1 VPVSNQ
7 RRILY
12 VEDDYHN
19 FLLVQRT
26 LRVLPEVEVLN
37 ATSAMEGLEMAR
49 TEQPQLILV
58 DVHLPGIDGLEMTRR
73 LKADDAIAHIPVVA
87 LTANV
92 MKGER
97 ERALD
102 AGCADFMGKPFG
114 LRPFRQLVARHLG
127 IDENA

>member
-1 VPVSNQ
+1 MSSQ
-7 RRILY
+7 HRILY

-26 LRVLPEVEVLN
+26 LSVLPDVEVLN
-37 ATSAMEGLEMAR
+37 ATSADAGLEMAR
-49 TEQPQLILV
+49 THMPQLILV

-73 LKADDAIAHIPVVA
+73 LKADDEIAHIPVVA

-92 MKGER
+92 QKGER

-102 AGCADFMGKPFG
+102 AGCVDFMGKPFS
-114 LRPFRQLVARHLG
+114 LRPFRQLVAKHLG
-127 IDENA
+127 IDPTA

>member
-1 VPVSNQ
+1 MSD
-7 RRILY
+7 RRRVLY

-26 LRVLPEVEVLN
+26 LSVMPEVDVQN
-37 ATSAMEGLEMAR
+37 AATADEGLEMAR
-49 TEQPQLILV
+49 AEKPDLILV
-58 DVHLPGIDGLEMTRR
+58 DVNLPGMDGMEMTRQ
-73 LKADDAIAHIPVVA
+73 LKADDEIAHIPVVA

-102 AGCADFMGKPFG
+102 AGCVDFVAKPFS
-114 LRPFRQLVARHLG
+114 LRPFRQLVAKYLG
-127 IDENA
+127 IDPPL

>member
-1 VPVSNQ
+1 VPEQ

-26 LRVLPEVEVLN
+26 LSVMPDVRVLN
-37 ATSAMEGLEMAR
+37 AGSAEEGLEMAR
-49 TEQPQLILV
+49 AEKPDLILV
-58 DVHLPGIDGLEMTRR
+58 DVHLPGMDGIEMTRR
-73 LKADDAIAHIPVVA
+73 LKSDDEIAHIPVVA

-102 AGCADFMGKPFG
+102 AGCADFVAKPFS
-114 LRPFRQLVARHLG
+114 LRPFRQLVAKHLG
-127 IDENA
+127 MDVTF

>member
-1 VPVSNQ
+1 MSGP

-26 LRVLPEVEVLN
+26 LSVLPDVEVLN
-37 ATSAMEGLEMAR
+37 APSAEAGLEMAR
-49 TEQPQLILV
+49 AEKPDLILV
-58 DVHLPGIDGLEMTRR
+58 DVHLPGMNGIEMTRD
-73 LKADDAIAHIPVVA
+73 LKADDQIADIPVVA

-102 AGCADFMGKPFG
+102 AGCADFVAKPFS
-114 LRPFRQLVARHLG
+114 LRPFRQLVAKYLG
-127 IDENA
+127 IDTTF